1 METPRGDRSMTG
13 RADLEAIC
21 DLLVDL
27 ANDADGLTLEEGVDL
42 WKASLDVLAQT
53 KTTISMLE
61 TRIKDELESPK
72 QIDNVV
78 YRRKPKGVDRFDHP
92 GIARAVLDQVRI
104 DYATGEV
111 RDLTP
116 AVEALRLFTTIYLSA
131 SSQAKKSALRSLLGA
146 HAAEDLVEWERTGS
160 TIDVIPLEG
169 S

>member
-1 METPRGDRSMTG
+1 MGAAASMTT

-27 ANDADGLTLEEGVDL
+27 ANDADGLTLEEGVEM

-53 KTTISMLE
+53 RATISMLE

-72 QIDNVV
+72 QIDNVL
-78 YRRKPKGVDRFDHP
+78 YRRKSKGVNRFDHP
-92 GIARAVLDQVRI
+92 AIARAVLDQVRV

-131 SSQAKKSALRSLLGA
+131 SSQAKKSALRSLLGPEA
-146 HAAEDLVEWERTGS
+146 DELVEWERTGS
-160 TIDVIPLEG
+160 TIEAIPLEG